1 MYILEIVMKRLIV
14 LMFLASANAFAI
26 DFDKEWAKF
35 DTDFAKMK
43 SRVAK
48 TSIVPVEVKTIASDI
63 IQVDPKSSDRLGLSL
78 SDQSMVNPL
87 ELYYEKSD
95 SVVGCAGFIGVF
107 ERQTK
112 GRVCCLF

>member
-1 MYILEIVMKRLIV
+1 MKRLIV
-14 LMFLASANAFAI
+14 LMCLASANAFAI

-78 SDQSMVNPL
+78 SDQSMVKRMKD
-87 ELYYEKSD
+87 LYSKPD
-95 SVVGCAGFIGVF
+95 TVVYTTTI
-107 ERQTK
+107 R
-112 GRVCCLF
+112 